1 MNYTVLT
8 AAESESTYIKEPW
21 GSLRWLASAPIGNA
35 EGVTVGHVIIH
46 PGQANPRHS
55 HTTCEEVLYL
65 LRGRLR
71 HSMGDESVIL
81 EAGDTLTVAA
91 HVVHHAVNVGEEDA
105 EMIVAYSSGV
115 RDFVAEATDDK

>member
-1 MNYTVLT
+1 MTYTIRT
-8 AAESESTYIKEPW
+8 AAESASTTVKEAW
-21 GSLRWLASAPIGNA
+21 GSLRWLASTAIGNA
-35 EGVTVGHVIIH
+35 EGVTVGHVIIK

-71 HSMGDESVIL
+71 HTMGDESAIL

-91 HVVHHAVNVGEEDA
+91 GVAHHAVNVGEENA

-115 RDFVAEATDDK
+115 RDFVAEDE

>member
-1 MNYTVLT
+1 MNYTVRT

-21 GSLRWLASAPIGNA
+21 GNLRWLASAPIGNA
-35 EGVTVGHVIIH
+35 EGVTVGHVIIK
-46 PGQANPRHS
+46 PGQANPRHH

-71 HSMGDESVIL
+71 HSVNDQSVVL

-91 HVVHHAVNVGEEDA
+91 GVAHHAVNVGEEDA

-115 RDFVAEATDDK
+115 RDFVAEEGS

>member
-1 MNYTVLT
+1 MHYTVRT

-21 GSLRWLASAPIGNA
+21 GSLRWLASAPVGNA
-35 EGVTVGHVIIH
+35 EGVTVGHVIIR

-71 HSMGDESVIL
+71 HSMGEETVVL
-81 EAGDTLTVAA
+81 EAGDLPSGTYVYRVVAGESAETRTLVLL
-91 HVVHHAVNVGEEDA
+91 
-105 EMIVAYSSGV
+105 
-115 RDFVAEATDDK
+115 K